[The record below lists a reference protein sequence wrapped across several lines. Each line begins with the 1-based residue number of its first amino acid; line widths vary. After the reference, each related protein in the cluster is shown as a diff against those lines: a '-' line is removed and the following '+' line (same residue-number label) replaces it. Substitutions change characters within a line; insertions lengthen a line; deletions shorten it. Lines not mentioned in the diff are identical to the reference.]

1 LQRFEMEGGRSVM
14 IFIAVVLVSIA
25 AFAIAGFIASER
37 L

>member
-1 LQRFEMEGGRSVM
+1 M

-25 AFAIAGFIASER
+25 VLGIGGFIASER